1 MWWPFNSSKE
11 KQRTEINYEIDRI
24 ERDFER
30 EIQLAVD
37 FETLSSKKQK
47 IILKIEPLWDKN
59 WKVATNF
66 LKDKVHRLVQK
77 QIIFMKNLK
86 ESVEDEA
93 KFLTLLFRSS
103 AQGFAQSV
111 NNPQSEIGGISA

>member
-47 IILKIEPLWDKN
+47 IILKIDP
-59 WKVATNF
+59 T
-66 LKDKVHRLVQK
+66 LKALRIL
-77 QIIFMKNLK
+77 
-86 ESVEDEA
+86 
-93 KFLTLLFRSS
+93 
-103 AQGFAQSV
+103 
-111 NNPQSEIGGISA
+111 